1 MKKFLVGFGKYL
13 LGLFLSLLIMLIL
26 DMNGYKLVETN
37 PFYFTITLIY
47 TIPYTF
53 KQLIT
58 KPNNRKYENLEV
70 NLLFMLVYLAYSPY
84 LLLTK
89 RVVYGLMGIAIFIVY
104 AIVIATTKMP
114 KELKEKRRI
123 EAEKNALNKQ
133 LKEEIDKNIV
143 KLPLGVSVDLIHRN
157 VLINNK
163 NVALDSIVDL
173 NILEDSEVIESH
185 TTKGDSSTKGKTHKS
200 LGSTLVRGA
209 VGTAVFGPIG
219 GVVGVATAKS
229 KTKSNTNSSS
239 TFTTTSR
246 VTHYYTLEILTDNMV
261 DSIITLR
268 ANDRLNVNA
277 RADIMNV
284 YYGILNSDEA
294 KSSNEEVIKELEDKI
309 EKLNGDISRLNV
321 K

>member
-1 MKKFLVGFGKYL
+1 M
-13 LGLFLSLLIMLIL
+13 
-26 DMNGYKLVETN
+26 
-37 PFYFTITLIY
+37 P
-47 TIPYTF
+47 
-53 KQLIT
+53 
-58 KPNNRKYENLEV
+58 
-70 NLLFMLVYLAYSPY
+70 SPE
-84 LLLTK
+84 
-89 RVVYGLMGIAIFIVY
+89 
-104 AIVIATTKMP
+104 
-114 KELKEKRRI
+114 ELKEKRRI
-123 EAEKNALNKQ
+123 EAENKEELKKINAKKNVLNKQ
-133 LKEEIDKNIV
+133 LKDEMDKNIV
-143 KLPLGVSVDLIHRN
+143 KLPLGVNIDLIHRN

-173 NILEDSEVIESH
+173 NILEDSEIIESH
-185 TTKGDSSTKGKTHKS
+185 TTSGDASTKGKTHKS

-209 VGTAVFGPIG
+209 VGTAMFGLAG
-219 GVVGVATAKS
+219 GVVGVATAKN
-229 KTKSNTNSSS
+229 KTKSNTNSTS
-239 TFTTTSR
+239 TSTTTSR

-309 EKLNGDISRLNV
+309 EKLNSDISRLNV